1 MSGFSVATVSRS
13 LNNSSLVK
21 KKTKEKILRIADEVG
36 FECNAS
42 AKGLATSRMD
52 TIGIILPPEYDKF
65 GQHLYYS
72 SLMNDLRESLEQA
85 NCDLLVSFA
94 TNRFTGKSNI
104 LRLIN
109 RKKVDGLIILWEKLD
124 QDILDFMEQRHIP
137 YIFSHYPPASEDYHF
152 DAVYP
157 DHLWGGKLVGDHLAS
172 LGYQHIVCMCVEGE
186 IQEFTLRVKGFSRAL
201 AAHGVAFSEENVL
214 YCPFSIE
221 DEYTVIKAHV
231 EQIRHADALFA
242 VTDLLAFGAMQAAKD
257 LGLRIPEDLA
267 IVGYDDIPL
276 AKALSP
282 PLTSVH
288 QPREELARETCRR
301 LIEKIERK
309 NTSKTGIRAVLRPHL
324 VVRESCGA
332 SLREK

>member
-1 MSGFSVATVSRS
+1 
-13 LNNSSLVK
+13 
-21 KKTKEKILRIADEVG
+21 
-36 FECNAS
+36 
-42 AKGLATSRMD
+42 
-52 TIGIILPPEYDKF
+52 
-65 GQHLYYS
+65 
-72 SLMNDLRESLEQA
+72 
-85 NCDLLVSFA
+85 
-94 TNRFTGKSNI
+94 
-104 LRLIN
+104 
-109 RKKVDGLIILWEKLD
+109 
-124 QDILDFMEQRHIP
+124 MEERHIP
-137 YIFSHYPPASEDYHF
+137 YVFSHYPPASEDYHF

-172 LGYQHIVCMCVEGE
+172 LGYKHIVCMCVEGG
-186 IQEFTLRVKGFSRAL
+186 IQEFTLRVEGLSRAL
-201 AAHGVAFSEENVL
+201 AAHGVSFSEENVL
-214 YCPFSIE
+214 YCPFTIE

-231 EQIRHADALFA
+231 EQIKHADALFA

-301 LIEKIERK
+301 LMEKIERK
-309 NTSKTGIRAVLRPHL
+309 DRSKTGISTVLRPHL